1 MVNLFGVKDFLDNAL
16 HYRNGREHVRGM
28 SMVCMRDWLL
38 LTLCLVFSFLPA
50 VQAGPED
57 GLLDPMRALTQP
69 KDTLFGHNT
78 QDTLLD
84 PEQAFV
90 LSITAS
96 DPYTLV
102 ARWNI
107 ADGYYLYKDK
117 LRLSLP
123 ENSASHIAAI
133 DLPAGT
139 YKEDEFFGRQEVYY
153 QQAVATVHLQRSQAR
168 MRNIVVH
175 ASYQGCAEIG
185 VCYPP
190 LTQSIPVTLA
200 ALETASIPASQTA
213 GLAGKPA
220 GGDRLGVASEQDRM
234 AHMLTAKRFWALP
247 AFLGFGLLLAFTPC
261 VFPMIPILSSLIVG
275 QGETLTRRRAF
286 LLSLVYVLA
295 MAITYT
301 VGGVLAALLGQNIQ
315 AVFQNTWILI
325 GFSALFVLL
334 ALSMFGFYQLQLPE
348 RWQNRLSEFS
358 NRQRGGSYLGVAI
371 MGLLS
376 ALIIGPCVAPPLIG
390 VLTMIAA
397 TGDTVLGGT
406 ALFIMSLGMGIP
418 LLLIGASA
426 GRLLPR
432 AGQWMERI
440 KAVFGVLLLT
450 VAIWLL
456 ERILPATVSMLL
468 WAILLIV
475 CATYMGALQPLT
487 QSAPTWRTLVKGLG
501 VVLLIYGILLL
512 VGVAS
517 GGRDALQ
524 PLRGVGSL
532 AVGGGM
538 QRPLIFQPVPSVADV
553 EREFGLTVHRPVLLN
568 F

>member
-1 MVNLFGVKDFLDNAL
+1 
-16 HYRNGREHVRGM
+16 
-28 SMVCMRDWLL
+28 MVCIRNWLL
-38 LTLCLVFSFLPA
+38 LTLLVFSFLPN
-50 VQAGPED
+50 VQAGPEN
-57 GLLDPMRALTQP
+57 GLLNPRGTFIQP
-69 KDTLFGHNT
+69 KDTLFSHKT
-78 QDTLLD
+78 QDVLLE

-90 LSITAS
+90 LSITAP

-117 LRLSLP
+117 LQLSLP
-123 ENSASHIAAI
+123 ARSPLHIAAI
-133 DLPAGT
+133 DLPAGV

-153 QQAVATVHLQRSQAR
+153 QQALATVHLQRAQAKAR
-168 MRNIVVH
+168 DIVVH

-200 ALETASIPASQTA
+200 ALETDASIPANQPN
-213 GLAGKPA
+213 GLAGKQASSPE
-220 GGDRLGVASEQDRM
+220 GVGVASQQESVAYR
-234 AHMLTAKRFWALP
+234 LTAKRFWVLP
-247 AFLGFGLLLAFTPC
+247 AFLGFGLLLAFTPG

-275 QGETLTRRRAF
+275 QGETPIQRHAF

-295 MAITYT
+295 MATTYT
-301 VGGVLAALLGQNIQ
+301 VGGVLAGLLGQHLQ
-315 AVFQNTWILI
+315 ALFQNAWMFI

-348 RWQNRLSEFS
+348 RWQSRLNEFV
-358 NRQRGGSYLGVAI
+358 NRQPGGSYLGVAI

-376 ALIIGPCVAPPLIG
+376 ALLIGSCIAPPLIG
-390 VLTMIAA
+390 LLTVIAA
-397 TGDTVLGGT
+397 TGDTVFGGA
-406 ALFIMSLGMGIP
+406 ALFSMGVGLGIP
-418 LLLIGASA
+418 LLLIGAST
-426 GRLLPR
+426 GHLLPR
-432 AGQWMERI
+432 AGQWMEWTQ
-440 KAVFGVLLLT
+440 AVFGVLLLT

-456 ERILPATVSMLL
+456 ERILPETVGMLL

-475 CATYMGALQPLT
+475 CATYMGAMQPLT
-487 QSAPTWRTLVKGLG
+487 QSAPAWRNLVKGLG

-524 PLRGVGSL
+524 PLRSMGSL
-532 AVGGGM
+532 AAGGAM
-538 QRPLIFQPVPSVADV
+538 QSPLMFQSVPAIAAA
-553 EREFGLTVHRPVLLN
+553 EGNLH
-568 F
+568 